1 MVSCI
6 VPGCKNYSEKTG
18 KTVSYHKIPKD
29 HRTDA
34 WRKRIRR
41 LDMPPLENCHV
52 CSDHFLPSCFEVD
65 FRAQLMGQKGKA
77 DLKDDAI
84 PSVFSYSYGPKP
96 KMRDYHLNFASKNKG
111 IEKLVLYYLL
121 LIYAEDLN
129 CTKIILLDLPTR
141 FAFALRYVCGLIRLP
156 IRAEIVQAL
165 IDYET

>member
-29 HRTDA
+29 HRTNA
-34 WRKRIRR
+34 WLKRIRR

-52 CSDHFLPSCFEVD
+52 CSDHFLPSCFEID

-96 KMRDYHLNFASKNKG
+96 KMPRLSSELRLQEQRHREVSALLITYC
-111 IEKLVLYYLL
+111 LL
-121 LIYAEDLN
+121 LRR
-129 CTKIILLDLPTR
+129 R
-141 FAFALRYVCGLIRLP
+141 FKLYKNNFVGFADPVCFRATVCLRPNSAAHSR
-156 IRAEIVQAL
+156 
-165 IDYET
+165 